1 MTNYF
6 AFDIETV
13 KRCPDGDSWRNHRP
27 LGIACAAAAT
37 VCIEQPRVWH
47 GTAADGSIAT
57 RMDQEELRQLVGDL
71 VAAVDQGFT
80 LLTWNGTGFD
90 FDILA
95 EESGLIEECRT
106 LARNHVDMMF
116 HLFCVKGYPLG
127 LRAACSGSGTTA
139 KAEGMDGAKAVRMWH
154 AGARQEVIDYCVRD
168 VQATLELASATERKR
183 RLTWLSK
190 AGNPQFLPIPG
201 GWKNVADVL
210 RIPEP
215 DTSWMSRPLA
225 RSEFTAWLRG

>member
-1 MTNYF
+1 LTNYF

-13 KRCPDGDSWRNHRP
+13 KRFPDGDSWRNHRP
-27 LGIACAAAAT
+27 LGIACAAAAA
-37 VCIEQPRVWH
+37 VCFEQPRVWH
-47 GTAADGSIAT
+47 GAAADGSIAT

-80 LLTWNGTGFD
+80 LLTWNGMGFD

-95 EESGLIEECRT
+95 EESGLIEECRA

-116 HLFCVKGYPLG
+116 HLFCVKGFPLA
-127 LRAACSGSGTTA
+127 LRTACIGSGTTS
-139 KAEGMDGAKAVRMWH
+139 KVEGMDGAKAVQMWH

-168 VQATLELASATERKR
+168 VQATLELANATERKR

-190 AGNPQFLPIPG
+190 AGNPQFLPIPS
-201 GWKNVADVL
+201 GWKKVDNAL

>member
-1 MTNYF
+1 MTDYF

-13 KRCPDGDSWRNHRP
+13 KRFPDGADWRKHRP
-27 LGIACAAAAT
+27 LGIACAAAAASSM
-37 VCIEQPRVWH
+37 EQPRVWH
-47 GTAADGSIAT
+47 GAAADGTIAT
-57 RMDQEELRQLVGDL
+57 RMAREELRQLVRDL

-90 FDILA
+90 LDILA
-95 EESGLIEECRT
+95 EESGLIEECRA

-127 LRAACSGSGTTA
+127 LRAACIGSGTATKTA
-139 KAEGMDGAKAVRMWH
+139 GMDGAKAVRMWH
-154 AGARQEVIDYCVRD
+154 AGARQEVIDYCVQD
-168 VQATLELASATERKR
+168 VQSTLELANVTELKG
-183 RLTWLSK
+183 RLTWRSR

-201 GWKNVADVL
+201 GWKTVDDAL

-215 DTSWMSRPLA
+215 DTSWMRQPLSR
-225 RSEFTAWLRG
+225 SQFTAWFRG